1 LASKEG
7 RGLVGGLSKVFG
19 LIAREKTKVFSQILG
34 KNAKKFVFSS
44 GN

>member
-1 LASKEG
+1 VGGSLEG

-19 LIAREKTKVFSQILG
+19 LIAREKQVFSQILG
-34 KNAKKFVFSS
+34 KTAKKFEFSS